1 MTAQKLFS
9 LSTVGFY
16 ALVVVIVVFSV
27 FPFYYA
33 IITSFA
39 TGTELFK
46 VNYWPKSF
54 DWGNYESVLG
64 GATSSARSGTRSSSR
79 QRPWPSRCSWL
90 SPPLTR
96 WRGCGSGGGASS
108 S

>member
-1 MTAQKLFS
+1 MTGQKL

-33 IITSFA
+33 IVTSFA

-46 VNYWPKSF
+46 VNYLPKAF

-64 GATSSARSGTRSSSR
+64 GLDKAVIGS
-79 QRPWPSRCSWL
+79 CI
-90 SPPLTR
+90 
-96 WRGCGSGGGASS
+96 WRNYAASVTA
-108 S
+108 